1 MPTYERA
8 RGCRAL
14 SLEFL
19 ANQPPPP
26 LNVTVESQIVQAVR
40 RMPQDCEDYVQ
51 DNIIILEPCLIFLF
65 SNRVPVDNEDLVEV
79 HGGPQ
84 ELID

>member
-1 MPTYERA
+1 M
-8 RGCRAL
+8 

-26 LNVTVESQIVQAVR
+26 LDVTVESQIVQAVR
-40 RMPQDCEDYVQ
+40 RMPQDREDHVQ
-51 DNIIILEPCLIFLF
+51 YNMIFVEPCLIILF
-65 SNRVPVDNEDLVEV
+65 SDGVPVDDEDLVKV

-84 ELID
+84 QSVD